1 MSKWDLIKLKSFCTA
16 KETVNKMRKKKIPVK
31 YEKRFANNAVDKRL
45 ITKVHKQLIQLNF
58 RKQTNKKTE
67 SKNKQKA

>member
-1 MSKWDLIKLKSFCTA
+1 MKKGLDLCFFHSK
-16 KETVNKMRKKKIPVK
+16 EQNEKKKIPVK